1 MKQVYLLIILMLTS
15 CTVIGKHPSVLDD
28 SSCDAPCWNGITV
41 GITTE
46 EEMLTILRDLPVV
59 DQNIAVLNAWQ
70 IYDGGLNFYLYPN
83 GLYKHNVVVE
93 SNFIHGKVAYI
104 GFCGDPGVSFDDVI
118 KKVGEPKNILILGS
132 PSGGSFIVAINEDIG
147 VQFMYDTADIP
158 SQLRTKIVPEIPIKC
173 LTYFAPEF
181 YNDMLEAGLVAM
193 GQLNAE
199 QTLEAMQPWDGYG
212 NLDEKYPPRQP

>member
-1 MKQVYLLIILMLTS
+1 M
-15 CTVIGKHPSVLDD
+15 
-28 SSCDAPCWNGITV
+28 
-41 GITTE
+41 
-46 EEMLTILRDLPVV
+46 
-59 DQNIAVLNAWQ
+59 
-70 IYDGGLNFYLYPN
+70 
-83 GLYKHNVVVE
+83 
-93 SNFIHGKVAYI
+93 
-104 GFCGDPGVSFDDVI
+104 
-118 KKVGEPKNILILGS
+118 LGS

-199 QTLEAMQPWDGYG
+199 QTLEAMQPWGGYG